1 MSYKVFGNKWV
12 NSRTFGTAVR
22 KNRGKPKKKWHTGS
36 DISDMAVNYFQKEDS
51 NTQIDVKKG
60 E

>member
-1 MSYKVFGNKWV
+1 MVTSGV
-12 NSRTFGTAVR
+12 NSRTFGTVVR

-36 DISDMAVNYFQKEDS
+36 DKSDMAVNYFQKEDS